1 MTNQPV
7 RFSDGAGY
15 EQMMGIWSR
24 SVGEIFLDWVRPAAG
39 KLWIDVGCG
48 SGAFSQLIAERCA
61 PASILGIDPSES
73 QLDFARTR
81 GLGEIIRFEVGDAM
95 ALPLDDHSV
104 DISVAALVVHFMPD
118 PTKGI
123 AEMKRVTSPGGTVAA
138 YGWDLLN
145 GGFPYE
151 PLHQAMRELGLP
163 PSEPP
168 SPQAGD
174 AAELM
179 RLWTEA
185 GLTRI
190 DARDIPVTRSF
201 SNFEDYWTTAIKAPR
216 IKIALEATAPDTV
229 PNLKDRVRTNLGADI
244 DASVTATARAN
255 AICGNVA

>member
-1 MTNQPV
+1 MTINPV

-24 SVGEIFLDWVRPAAG
+24 SVGEIFLDWLRPTAG
-39 KLWIDVGCG
+39 KHWIDVGCG

-73 QLDFARTR
+73 QLAFARTR
-81 GLGEIIRFEVGDAM
+81 GLGETVRFEVGDAM
-95 ALPLDDHSV
+95 ALPLEDHSV

-118 PTKGI
+118 PAKGI
-123 AEMKRVTSPGGTVAA
+123 AEMKRVTRPGGTVAA

-151 PLHQAMRELGLP
+151 PLHEAMRELGLP

-174 AAELM
+174 AVELM

-190 DARDIPVTRSF
+190 EARDIPVTRSF

-216 IKIALEATAPDTV
+216 IKIALEATPPDTV
-229 PNLKDRVRTNLGADI
+229 ANLKSRVSINLSADTGGPVI
-244 DASVTATARAN
+244 AKGRAN
-255 AICGNVA
+255 AIRGQVA